1 MSEALDVVIRE
12 ATPDDAAALLQ
23 LSQQVAQETEY
34 LVMDETGMALS
45 AEMLAMHLESL
56 YESPNNLLLLAFVN
70 DQLVGNASVKASND
84 YRIAHIGEIGISI
97 LKEFWG
103 IGLGSL
109 LMEEILYW
117 AQDSQLIRRLEL
129 TVQVQNT
136 RAVHLYQKFGFQ
148 LEATMA
154 RGARSDQGEFLAVHL
169 MSLLID

>member
-56 YESPNNLLLLAFVN
+56 YESPNNLLLLAFVD

-154 RGARSDQGEFLAVHL
+154 RGARNDQGEFLAVHL